1 VFLRNFLRLA
11 VLFSLAAVSDAA
23 LNKTGSACVA
33 TPLGGTSD
41 DTPQIMDAFKQC
53 GKGGSV
59 AISEGTY
66 NIGQVMDKLDFQ
78 NCDNHINGKLVW
90 SADYWLSHSI
100 SVIYVGRSTARR
112 IGGKNVAIRGHGK
125 ALLDGNG
132 QKWSDENKN
141 AGNQNGRPIY
151 LNLRQATNFLVDGIT
166 WKQT

>member
-1 VFLRNFLRLA
+1 MRNFLRLA

-100 SVIYVGRSTARR
+100 SVIYLGRSTARR

-132 QKWSDENKN
+132 RS
-141 AGNQNGRPIY
+141 G
-151 LNLRQATNFLVDGIT
+151 ATKIRMLAIRTAVQFT
-166 WKQT
+166 

>member
-1 VFLRNFLRLA
+1 LRNFLRLA

-100 SVIYVGRSTARR
+100 SVIYVGRSTARGSEAKMWPL
-112 IGGKNVAIRGHGK
+112 GGT
-125 ALLDGNG
+125 
-132 QKWSDENKN
+132 
-141 AGNQNGRPIY
+141 GRHS
-151 LNLRQATNFLVDGIT
+151 
-166 WKQT
+166 